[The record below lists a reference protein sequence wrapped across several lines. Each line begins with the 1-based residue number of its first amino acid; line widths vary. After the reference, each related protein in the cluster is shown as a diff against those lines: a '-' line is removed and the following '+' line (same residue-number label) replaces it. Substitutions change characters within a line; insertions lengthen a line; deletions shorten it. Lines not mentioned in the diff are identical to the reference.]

1 MTVQHIDSH
10 KLRPLKAGTMQDSVG
25 ATGNASPV
33 SS

>member
-10 KLRPLKAGTMQDSVG
+10 KLRPLKAGAMQDS